1 MTRRRSGE
9 ATPTLAHDRNH
20 EPTDWVSQLMLGVA
34 HHAWCADTDAQVVL
48 NDTIARRRQ
57 DTPNKQAKPRR
68 PDVLAVLGA
77 LILRADSTTRTADL
91 TYKQLE
97 VVTGLSRHRVS
108 TALSIALQAGLIV
121 NVTKARAPIEGRAG
135 RAPQRRLDYLDLHI
149 ERAVPAYR
157 HESHE
162 ESCRE
167 PSGIVP
173 TFHDGLSNSLTN
185 RAADEADNAGH
196 TWVSNLTHN
205 VICHLAGKQRS
216 KPAQVRSQYG
226 PRVRIAVGQLE
237 DELSTLA
244 TNDYDLIAYVADTVV
259 DGRGNPATRSRLGER
274 ACRERYGS
282 VP

>member
-9 ATPTLAHDRNH
+9 ATPTLALDRNLDST
-20 EPTDWVSQLMLGVA
+20 EWVSQLMLGVA

-68 PDVLAVLGA
+68 TDILAVLGA
-77 LILRADSTTRTADL
+77 LVLRADGTTRTADL

-97 VVTGLSRHRVS
+97 AATGLSRHRVS
-108 TALSIALQAGLIV
+108 TAVSIALEAGLIV
-121 NVTKARAPIEGRAG
+121 SVTKARAPIEGRAG
-135 RAPQRRLDYLDLHI
+135 RAPQRRLDYLGRYI
-149 ERAVPAYR
+149 ERVVPAYR
-157 HESHE
+157 HESCE

-167 PSGIVP
+167 PNVIVP
-173 TFHDGLSNSLTN
+173 ASRNGLSNPLTN
-185 RAADEADNAGH
+185 NAADEANNAGH
-196 TWVSNLTHN
+196 TWVSDLTHN
-205 VICHLAGKQRS
+205 VIGHIAGKQRS

-226 PRVRIAVGQLE
+226 PRISIAVGQLE

-259 DGRGNPATRSRLGER
+259 DGKGNPATRRRLGER
-274 ACRERYGS
+274 AACERYGL